1 MKSIV
6 TTICF
11 LIIGLSSIA
20 QSDTDGIKQV
30 LAEQQECWNSG
41 DIPCFME
48 GYWKSDSLKFIGKS
62 GIKYGWQNTL
72 DNYIKSYP
80 DKATMGTLTF
90 ELLNIEPIGP
100 DYLVTGT
107 WHLQRAE
114 DSPNGLFTLIWRNF
128 DGEWKVIYDHSS

>member
-1 MKSIV
+1 MKKLLV
-6 TTICF
+6 LF
-11 LIIGLSSIA
+11 LLIGTSAIA
-20 QSDTDGIKQV
+20 QTEVETIKKV
-30 LAEQQECWNSG
+30 LADQQECWNKG

-90 ELLNIEPIGP
+90 GLLNIEPVGP
-100 DYLVTGT
+100 DYFVTGT
-107 WHLQRAE
+107 WHLQRKE
-114 DSPNGLFTLIWRNF
+114 DTPNGLFTLLWRKI
-128 DGEWKVIYDHSS
+128 DGEWKIVYDHSS

>member
-1 MKSIV
+1 MKKLG
-6 TTICF
+6 F
-11 LIIGLSSIA
+11 LLLIISSSAFA
-20 QSDTDGIKQV
+20 QPDVEAIKKV
-30 LAEQQECWNSG
+30 LADQQECWNKS

-80 DKATMGTLTF
+80 DQATMGTLTF
-90 ELLNIEPIGP
+90 GLLNIEPVGP

-107 WHLQRAE
+107 WHLQRKE
-114 DSPNGLFTLIWRNF
+114 DAPSGLFTLIWRKIN
-128 DGEWKVIYDHSS
+128 GKWKIIYDHSS

>member
-1 MKSIV
+1 MKKLLLF
-6 TTICF
+6 F
-11 LIIGLSSIA
+11 LLIGTGAIA
-20 QSDTDGIKQV
+20 QTEVETIKKVLTD
-30 LAEQQECWNSG
+30 QQECWNKG

-90 ELLNIEPIGP
+90 GLLNIEPVGP

-107 WHLQRAE
+107 WHLQRKE
-114 DSPNGLFTLIWRNF
+114 DAPNGLFTLIWRKIG
-128 DGEWKVIYDHSS
+128 GEWKIVYDHSS

>member
-1 MKSIV
+1 MGKIA
-6 TTICF
+6 I
-11 LIIGLSSIA
+11 LILFISSAAFA
-20 QSDTDGIKQV
+20 QTNVEAIKKV
-30 LAEQQECWNSG
+30 LDEQQECWNSG

-80 DKATMGTLTF
+80 DKATMGVLTF
-90 ELLNIEPIGP
+90 GLLNIEPVGP

-107 WHLQRAE
+107 WHLQRKE
-114 DSPNGLFTLIWRNF
+114 DAPNGLFTLIWRKI
-128 DGEWKVIYDHSS
+128 DGEWKIIYDHSS